1 MRQLLAAVKSCHRDR
16 KAGFHDAIRSTWGKD
31 LGPGVVLKFFMGK
44 NPDERESTASFHKDD
59 IVLDCSDDY
68 MSLPFKTRE
77 ICAWQRGRMIDYT
90 FLCDCDTIVQAKKLL
105 ALPYKQYDYSGLFGK
120 NENNLTEQFYY
131 QDHMGQYPNCYPW
144 ASGGHGY
151 FLSKDAANEVA
162 DVFPSVW
169 AEDMYVGQVLGPQ
182 IQKSHLSIAHLDMT
196 SVLWHFRK
204 SKLFPDFTPALL
216 YRAYKE
222 GTPEGIYNE
231 AINQTPSEE
240 Q

>member
-1 MRQLLAAVKSCHRDR
+1 MGQLLIAVKSCHRDR

-105 ALPYKQYDYSGLFGK
+105 ALPYKQYDYSGHFCTGP
-120 NENNLTEQFYY
+120 TEVHTRFDYK
-131 QDHMGQYPNCYPW
+131 DHKGEYPNSYPW
-144 ASGGHGY
+144 CSGGVGY
-151 FLSKDAANEVA
+151 FISKDAAFDIA
-162 DVFPSVW
+162 DSYPQVW
-169 AEDMYVGQVLGPQ
+169 AEDMYVGQVLGP
-182 IQKSHLSIAHLDMT
+182 SIAKGELQAEYLELNNQAT
-196 SVLWHFRK
+196 FHFRK
-204 SKLFPDFTPALL
+204 SKMHPQFTPELL
-216 YRAYKE
+216 YRIHKD
-222 GTPEGIYNE
+222 GGPEKLYEE
-231 AINQTPSEE
+231 AFQK
-240 Q
+240 